1 MFGKEF
7 QRKFALTERG
17 VHNTKMGT
25 LWTVIVNL
33 VVMGGMGILYLMM
46 NGFIG
51 TLTEGKP
58 LPGVLTI
65 LLLVLGFLIL
75 SFFTHLQQYKSTY
88 GLVYREVK
96 NVRISLAEQLRKL
109 PLGYFGKRGLG
120 NSLSDISVNG
130 ILRT

>member
-1 MFGKEF
+1 MFGKQF
-7 QRKFALTERG
+7 QRKFALTEQG

-75 SFFTHLQQYKSTY
+75 SFFTHLQQYKATY

-96 NVRISLAEQLRKL
+96 NVRISFQQKTITRRRPDLC
-109 PLGYFGKRGLG
+109 
-120 NSLSDISVNG
+120 
-130 ILRT
+130 